1 MRRMARPRLL
11 RPLLWALLLAPLR
24 PAGADMTPAQAFS
37 AGKDFGGAQSGV
49 IGAQV
54 NDGRAQAAMPEYH
67 DSAPASTLFQG
78 GQGALF
84 APGQSRKDFC
94 ATPGG
99 PLADRDK
106 YDCDASNLLSGMD
119 TARGALQINRQTDPL
134 LNDPNRAAVKA
145 NPEAYIG
152 TSPAQSGTGCV
163 ERSISDPGQSRIE
176 ICNQAFSIE
185 TATCQKVLTV
195 AVTTAENCTPGTW
208 LEVATA
214 YRNAIDQMHVQVL
227 CEPTRSDGLLQFRFW
242 AHGGEGA
249 CIDWQNA
256 TLSQSG
262 RDGFQLVATLSP
274 NWEGS
279 CTRLLAGVQA
289 SPGCVNGT
297 CNYSFTFG
305 SGVYACPQ
313 GGTPSRTGFG
323 SNRAMSCILSAS
335 PDPDTGLCPAPTAAN
350 GDGGCVAD
358 LGAATLT
365 GVSGWSAPASFA
377 KPAIVHV
384 ETDTWDNQCAGYE
397 ARQ

>member
-1 MRRMARPRLL
+1 
-11 RPLLWALLLAPLR
+11 
-24 PAGADMTPAQAFS
+24 MTPDQAFS
-37 AGKDFGGAQSGV
+37 AGKSFGAAQSGQ

-99 PLADRDK
+99 PLADREK

-119 TARGALQINRQTDPL
+119 TARGALRIDRHTDPL

-145 NPEAYIG
+145 NPDAYIG
-152 TSPAQSGTGCV
+152 TSPTASGTGCV
-163 ERSISDPGQSRIE
+163 ERAVSDPGQTRIE

-185 TATCQKVLTV
+185 TTTCQKVLTV

-208 LEVATA
+208 MEVATV
-214 YRNAIDQMHVQVL
+214 YRNRSDHGSDQMHVQLL
-227 CEPTRSDGLLQFRFW
+227 CEPTRSDGLLQFRVY

-249 CIDWQNA
+249 CVDWQSV
-256 TLSQSG
+256 TLPQSG
-262 RDGFQLVATLSP
+262 VPAFQLLATLSP
-274 NWEGS
+274 HWNGG
-279 CTRLLAGVQA
+279 CTRLFAAVQA

-305 SGVYACPQ
+305 SGIYTCPQ
-313 GGTPSRTGFG
+313 GGTPTATGLG
-323 SNRAMSCILSAS
+323 ARQMSCILHAT
-335 PDPDTGLCPAPTAAN
+335 PDPNTGQCPAPTAPGVDGDCAAN
-350 GDGGCVAD
+350 
-358 LGAATLT
+358 LGAATLID
-365 GVSGWSAPASFA
+365 VSGWSAPAAFA

-384 ETDTWDNQCAGYE
+384 ETDTWDNQCTGFE